1 MSKLSKI
8 KFKYGLKLIAILCG
22 FSLFLFSKYIKADSF
37 LECIE
42 DIPISNEFIESE
54 SDCFNFDSSTGKISL
69 AVAKTLMNFEDIK
82 EYYMNILPSFGWEVK
97 EFSEKEY
104 FMLFVRE
111 KDVLK
116 ISVQIDNNKKF
127 LITYN
132 LLSLIK

>member
-1 MSKLSKI
+1 LSKI
-8 KFKYGLKLIAILCG
+8 KFKYGLKLVVVLCSL
-22 FSLFLFSKYIKADSF
+22 SLFLFSKHIKADSF

-42 DIPISNEFIESE
+42 DIPISNEFVESE

-69 AVAKTLMNFEDIK
+69 AAAKTLMNFEDIK
-82 EYYMNILPSFGWEVK
+82 KYYMNILPSFGWEVK
-97 EFSEKEY
+97 EFSEEEY

-116 ISVQIDNNKKF
+116 ISIQVNNNRKF
-127 LITYN
+127 SITYN